1 MLVKNLLH
9 GTSRAKNAISGIKNL
24 LSIQNVSETITE
36 AGKIFKSVISSASG
50 KKIDGTYKEKM
61 LIVLRWHSI
70 HSRR

>member
-24 LSIQNVSETITE
+24 LSIQNVSEKITE
-36 AGKIFKSVISSASG
+36 AGKIFKSVILSTSG

-61 LIVLRWHSI
+61 LVI
-70 HSRR
+70 

>member
-24 LSIQNVSETITE
+24 LSIQNVSEKITE
-36 AGKIFKSVISSASG
+36 AGKIFKSVILSTSG

-61 LIVLRWHSI
+61 LVILKWHSI